1 MFKYFSHR
9 LSIIIK
15 LLFVVAGFSAAIY
28 LTIYS
33 IYHTFIDYLFNNHN
47 IQFSFSNITHLLPIQ
62 PLIISLLIVFIL
74 IIFITLD
81 LIFFVTKINDQIK
94 ESLDD
99 RKLTE
104 QFSQFYSSMTFFGI
118 LKNLKSLLSL
128 YKSFDNMK
136 TARIVLE
143 SSTIKQLMNSVSEG
157 LILVNKELIVTHIN
171 HVSEHDLGLIPGE
184 IIGQA
189 MSRKIN
195 NEILIQSLEKVF
207 EFDHKYLDLDI
218 KQYDLLVS
226 IYPLKDKFGDIIR
239 ALVIFN
245 KTSASSG
252 LAKNNLNSPKSTKQ

>member
-1 MFKYFSHR
+1 MFKFFSHR
-9 LSIIIK
+9 ISIIVKLFFFIAGFLGAIYLACFAIYNTFVSYLFTNHNISFHFSDITSLIPLDSIIIS
-15 LLFVVAGFSAAIY
+15 V
-28 LTIYS
+28 
-33 IYHTFIDYLFNNHN
+33 
-47 IQFSFSNITHLLPIQ
+47 
-62 PLIISLLIVFIL
+62 LIILLLTVFIALDL
-74 IIFITLD
+74 IIF
-81 LIFFVTKINDQIK
+81 VKKINDQIK
-94 ESLDD
+94 ESLSD

-128 YKSFDNMK
+128 FKSFDNMK

-157 LILVNKELIVTHIN
+157 LILVNKDLIVTHIN

-184 IIGQA
+184 IIGEA

-218 KQYDLLVS
+218 NQYNLVAS

-245 KTSASSG
+245 KKSSRSNTSKPDSNSSQE
-252 LAKNNLNSPKSTKQ
+252 KK

>member
-1 MFKYFSHR
+1 MFNLTHR

-15 LLFVVAGFSAAIY
+15 FFIFIFGFTAAIY
-28 LTIYS
+28 LIS
-33 IYHTFIDYLFNNHN
+33 ISTYHSLVAYLLTRYNISFN
-47 IQFSFSNITHLLPIQ
+47 IADFLPSISIN
-62 PLIISLLIVFIL
+62 LIIVGLFIIL
-74 IIFITLD
+74 FLTLFAIFD
-81 LIFFVTKINDQIK
+81 LIFFIKKINDQIK
-94 ESLDD
+94 ESLSD

-104 QFSQFYSSMTFFGI
+104 QFSEFYSGMTFFSI

-157 LILVNKELIVTHIN
+157 LILINKDLIVTHIN
-171 HVSEHDLGLIPGE
+171 HVAEHDLGLIPGE
-184 IIGQA
+184 IIGEA

-195 NEILIQSLEKVF
+195 NEVLIQALEKVF
-207 EFDHKYLDLDI
+207 EFDHKYMDLDI
-218 KQYDLLVS
+218 NQYNLFAS

-245 KTSASSG
+245 KHD
-252 LAKNNLNSPKSTKQ
+252 SPKKPMSPESTPKSSKK